1 MRWEKGTKKKK
12 EKESQYSNKTIENR
26 LEGGQ
31 FKVQSSHYGFDV
43 RIFEVGTLQEQGVDI
58 VPVVVSAKSRGKDG
72 KSS

>member
-1 MRWEKGTKKKK
+1 MRWKKK
-12 EKESQYSNKTIENR
+12 KESQYSNKTIKNR

-31 FKVQSSHYGFDV
+31 FKVQITVNSYGFDV
-43 RIFEVGTLQEQGVDI
+43 RIFEVGTLQEQDVDI